1 MTATRSSIAFIGIGQ
16 MGLPMVRRL
25 LKAGFAVTGF
35 DLSEAARAELVS
47 AGGKAA
53 ATAAEATTGAE
64 VIITMLPNGKIV
76 QSVLLDDSH
85 VLANAAPGAVVLEMS
100 SSAPTETRALLGRLP
115 PGLRLV
121 DAPVSGGVKRAIEGA
136 LTIMVGGDVADLDDV
151 EPVLS
156 AMATRVFRCGP
167 VGAGHAMKA
176 INNFVSGAGVI
187 AAVEAVEL
195 GRSFGLDPADMIDVL
210 NASSGRNNATEIKMK
225 QFVLSGTFASGF
237 ALGLMAKD
245 IRTAADLSRDL
256 GLGQDCLRQTADVWE
271 EAAKALGASVD
282 HTRIAEFLAV
292 RERERV

>member
-1 MTATRSSIAFIGIGQ
+1 MTATRSSIAFIGLGQ
-16 MGLPMVRRL
+16 MGLPMARRL
-25 LKAGFAVTGF
+25 LKAGFTVAGF
-35 DLSEAARAELVS
+35 DLSEGARAELVS
-47 AGGKAA
+47 AGGTATAA
-53 ATAAEATTGAE
+53 AAEATAGAE

-76 QSVLLDDSH
+76 QSVLLDDPD
-85 VLANAAPGAVVLEMS
+85 VLANAAQGAVVLEMS
-100 SSAPTETRALLGRLP
+100 SSAPTQTRALLDRLP

-136 LTIMVGGDVADLDDV
+136 LTIMAGGDVADLDEV

-256 GLGQDCLRQTADVWE
+256 GLDQDCLRQTADIWE
-271 EAAKALGASVD
+271 EAAKALGGGVD

-292 RERERV
+292 REREGA